1 MKAKLMLIVC
11 IFLCLEGYSQE
22 STLMRG
28 KGYAGYSF
36 NKSHG
41 VFMSIEN
48 QQERYTP
55 TKEDIVL
62 AEKIL
67 KDSIKN
73 VLGRQK
79 NFSTSI
85 NLNKLKKYKR
95 QYIGFIAKNGDVV
108 IWINFLRDK
117 KIEDVELSRDI
128 IIVLDGGER
137 YWSIFINLTRPAL
150 YGVCI
155 NGVS

>member
-41 VFMSIEN
+41 VFISIEN

-85 NLNKLKKYKR
+85 NL
-95 QYIGFIAKNGDVV
+95 
-108 IWINFLRDK
+108 
-117 KIEDVELSRDI
+117 
-128 IIVLDGGER
+128 
-137 YWSIFINLTRPAL
+137 TRPAL

-155 NGVS
+155 NGVG